1 MIMSRK
7 LIFAILLII
16 VGLTAS
22 VCGAADDLASVRAS
36 GVLRFGVSSDYYPF
50 VYMEGTTLDGLD
62 IALVKEIGSRLGVEV
77 EPIDMAFDSLID
89 AVIIGQVDLCG
100 GGFSITEERRQQ
112 VDFTMAYYQAGG
124 AVICRSSDPVSE
136 ANIRSA
142 KVGFQKGTHFEQW
155 VASNLL
161 MGGVVSTANVFTFSE
176 VDDVINALKNR
187 EVDLVLVDEDVFL
200 SKYRNDS
207 SLVIVENK
215 IVNEK
220 YAYAAVKGS
229 TLVPEINRVFREMVK
244 DGTAQQI
251 ADKYFSMD
259 FSDSIEVS
267 ITRPSQ
273 AVVPTAVVD
282 TDLVISREAV
292 PEPTAVP
299 AASFVNPAGCRNGM
313 QFVNDVSI
321 PDRTVL
327 LPNMSATKT
336 WNLLNT
342 GTCTWTTGYT
352 FNYVKGSVF
361 SPADYV
367 SIPKNV
373 APGDTIELSVNFTTP
388 AQNGEYVGYWQM
400 RSPEGTN
407 FGQTVWYD
415 FQVNASTGTSNQ
427 RTGSGTPRITKWY
440 PDFYST
446 DRDKCPKVYYEV
458 ENAHT
463 VEFYVDN
470 KLFATTSNL
479 NGFTSL
485 CAPKKRGI
493 YTFAIRAIGE
503 EAIAT
508 SFQFMN
514 ETNYP
519 DPKLG
524 VNLPTPLP
532 GK

>member
-1 MIMSRK
+1 MSRK
-7 LIFAILLII
+7 LFLAILLII
-16 VGLTAS
+16 VCLTAS
-22 VCGAADDLASVRAS
+22 VCSAADDLASVRAS
-36 GVLRFGVSSDYYPF
+36 GVLHFGVASDYYPF
-50 VYMEGTTLDGLD
+50 VYMEGTALDGLD

-77 EPIDMAFDSLID
+77 EPVDMAFDGLID
-89 AVIIGQVDLCG
+89 AVIIGQVDLIG
-100 GGFSITEERRQQ
+100 GGFSITDERRQQ

-124 AVICRSSDPVSE
+124 AVICRSTDPVSE
-136 ANIRSA
+136 ETIRSA
-142 KVGFQKGTHFEQW
+142 KVGLQKGTHFEQW

-161 MGGVVSTANVFTFSE
+161 MGGIVSTTNVYAFSKA
-176 VDDVINALKNR
+176 DDVVNALKDG
-187 EVDLVLVDEDVFL
+187 EVDLILIDEDFFL

-207 SLVIVENK
+207 SLVIVENN

-251 ADKYFSMD
+251 ADKYFAMD

-273 AVVPTAVVD
+273 AVAPTATAD
-282 TDLVISREAV
+282 PDIVISREAA
-292 PEPTAVP
+292 PEPTAAP
-299 AASFVNPAGCRNGM
+299 ASSFVNPAGCRNGM

-327 LPNMSATKT
+327 LPNISATKT
-336 WNLLNT
+336 WNILNT
-342 GTCTWTTGYT
+342 GTCTWTTDYT
-352 FNYVKGSVF
+352 FRYVKGSIF
-361 SPADYV
+361 SEADYV

-373 APGDTIELSVNFTTP
+373 APGDTVEISVNFTTP

-415 FQVNASTGTSNQ
+415 FQVNASTGSSNQ
-427 RTGSGTPRITKWY
+427 QTSSGTPRITKWY

-446 DRDKCPKVYYEV
+446 SKDKCPKVYYEV

-479 NGFTSL
+479 SGFTSL
-485 CAPKKRGI
+485 CAPKKRGV

-508 SFQFMN
+508 SFQFSN
-514 ETNYP
+514 DTDYP

-532 GK
+532 GY